1 MPAVSQVG
9 RLPGGGAFGLKQ
21 RKHAVSGARIV
32 RTIPYVAM
40 DETHATD
47 AGSDEQV
54 GGDAPE
60 GAQAHDCDMGRAE
73 GPLTLL
79 ANFRQDRLSSVSIGF
94 RHVGL
99 TGPRHM
105 ALCLPDVR
113 SDVPHRGESPDQA
126 LPGNRREGRRG
137 AAAQGGKAKES
148 RRRER
153 APATSARTSSPR
165 LARTMSPAIACMSSS
180 VAPIRVI
187 SAVPIRPTASTMRLF
202 AR

>member
-1 MPAVSQVG
+1 
-9 RLPGGGAFGLKQ
+9 
-21 RKHAVSGARIV
+21 
-32 RTIPYVAM
+32 
-40 DETHATD
+40 
-47 AGSDEQV
+47 
-54 GGDAPE
+54 
-60 GAQAHDCDMGRAE
+60 MGRAE

-126 LPGNRREGRRG
+126 LPESRREGRRV

-148 RRRER
+148 RSRER
-153 APATSARTSSPR
+153 APATSAGTSSPR
-165 LARTMSPAIACMSSS
+165 PARPMTRAIAGMPPSF
-180 VAPIRVI
+180 AP
-187 SAVPIRPTASTMRLF
+187 T
-202 AR
+202 